1 MPGVLQRVK
10 QLLLRCATSCVEA
23 RGGDF
28 ERSLHYSEGQNFE
41 RSLHYS
47 EGQNFER
54 SLHYSEGQNFETVL
68 HILKT
73 SLLYCLWY

>member
-1 MPGVLQRVK
+1 MIRMMPGVFQRVK
-10 QLLLRCATSCVEA
+10 QLPFRCATSCVEA

-28 ERSLHYSEGQNFE
+28 EH
-41 RSLHYS
+41 
-47 EGQNFER
+47 